1 MFLTRSIKSLNPL
14 RNLSLIKLS
23 NARHNTKEA
32 QMEKNHVPG
41 EMLRFDDDSSPM
53 IKMIR
58 KTEFEYLT
66 PEQKSNLKKFDIYRY
81 NPEAEEN
88 DMKQITSYY
97 VDLNDCGPMVLDA
110 LIKIKDE
117 KDSTLAFRRS
127 CREGICGSCSMNIDG
142 RNTLACLAY
151 IDKNL
156 DEPSKIMPL
165 PYFSVIRD
173 LVVDM
178 TNFYIQYKSI
188 HPVLMRK
195 TPKVRLFEYFI

>member
-1 MFLTRSIKSLNPL
+1 
-14 RNLSLIKLS
+14 
-23 NARHNTKEA
+23 
-32 QMEKNHVPG
+32 
-41 EMLRFDDDSSPM
+41 MLKFNDNDTSPI
-53 IKMIR
+53 IKMI
-58 KTEFEYLT
+58 KTKEFEPLT
-66 PEQKSNLKKFDIYRY
+66 NEEKSKLKKFDIYRY
-81 NPEAEEN
+81 NPESEEN
-88 DMKQITSYY
+88 DAKQITSYY
-97 VDLNDCGPMVLDA
+97 VDLTDCGPMVLDA

-195 TPKVRLFEYFI
+195 NPKVSYLFKKKIKKLLYKN